1 MNKDLLKQK
10 ENIYL
15 ACKAIIE
22 ERVLSYK
29 NAIKM
34 AQESVGSESKST
46 AGDKHETG
54 RAMAHL
60 EQEKNSYQLKET
72 QNLLQ
77 TISRIDYSKIYTTAV
92 LGSVINTNKGSFFL
106 SVSAGKI
113 TVNNELFFAVS
124 LQSPIGLAMAN
135 LKNGDS
141 FKVNNQIF
149 VINNIF

>member
-1 MNKDLLKQK
+1 MNTDVLKLK
-10 ENIYL
+10 EDIFL

-22 ERVLSYK
+22 DRVLSYK

-34 AQESVGSESKST
+34 AQEAVGSESKST

-60 EQEKNSYQLKET
+60 EQEKNSHQLKET

-77 TISRIDYSKIYTTAV
+77 TINRIDYSKIYTNAV
-92 LGSVINTNKGSFFL
+92 LGSVVETNKGSFFL

-113 TVNNELFFAVS
+113 NVNNELFIAVS
-124 LQSPIGLAMAN
+124 LQSPIGLAMVN
-135 LKNGDS
+135 LKKGDS
-141 FKVNNQIF
+141 FKVNNQDFI
-149 VINNIF
+149 IKNIF

>member
-1 MNKDLLKQK
+1 MNTDLLKQK

-22 ERVLSYK
+22 ERELSYK

-34 AQESVGSESKST
+34 AQEAVGSESKST